1 MLPKENRL
9 KKKKEFE
16 AVFKGGRHIK
26 SQNFFIKYLAN
37 GTEQTRIGFVVSKK
51 VSKKAVDRNKAK
63 RRMRE
68 AFKNIDGK
76 LKNGISIIIVAYP
89 GLKGVKF
96 KEVLAE
102 IESALKKG
110 ELIK

>member
-37 GTEQTRIGFVVSKK
+37 GTDKTRIGFVVSKK
-51 VSKKAVDRNKAK
+51 VGKRAVDRNKAK

-68 AFKNIDGK
+68 AFRNIDGK
-76 LKNGISIIIVAYP
+76 LKDGISVIVVAYP
-89 GLKGVKF
+89 SMKGVKF

>member
-37 GTEQTRIGFVVSKK
+37 GTDKTRIGFIVSKK
-51 VSKKAVDRNKAK
+51 VSKKAVDRNRAK

-76 LKNGISIIIVAYP
+76 IKDGISIIVVAYP
-89 GLKGVKF
+89 TVKGLRF
-96 KEVLAE
+96 KEMLPE

-110 ELIK
+110 ELIN

>member
-37 GTEQTRIGFVVSKK
+37 GTDKARIGFVVSKK
-51 VSKKAVDRNKAK
+51 VSKRAVDRNKAK

-68 AFKNIDGK
+68 AFRDIDGR
-76 LKNGISIIIVAYP
+76 LKDGISIIVVAYP
-89 GLKGVKF
+89 SLKDVKF
-96 KEVLAE
+96 KEALAE